1 MLVGASG
8 DCLQASAA
16 GGFGLP
22 TSAKWTHPL
31 GVLLAAYTPN
41 ATCDPKKHLRPAGS
55 RARRRPMRRAPL
67 ALLVASPPASSA
79 GRGGQ
84 QKKQRIR
91 LEESSARSPPPAE
104 GTHSV
109 SCWLPLPQTRGLQA
123 DIAGRLQLYF
133 CLAALCDRRSLGIA
147 RKQALLSPTASV
159 VNRKNQR
166 NLSTHPGGMLQL
178 SLSRKEN
185 PSKNNGADNLSTKHP
200 LDPRESPSA
209 SATPAPPAPLPPQNH
224 GRTKHR

>member
-1 MLVGASG
+1 MRNLNN
-8 DCLQASAA
+8 A
-16 GGFGLP
+16 GLRQRRTRRVFCWQP
-22 TSAKWTHPL
+22 IPQTQ
-31 GVLLAAYTPN
+31 LAIRKN
-41 ATCDPKKHLRPAGS
+41 TCDPLG
-55 RARRRPMRRAPL
+55 RAPDAAPTRRAPL

-79 GRGGQ
+79 GRGGK
-84 QKKQRIR
+84 QKTQRVR
-91 LEESSARSPPPAE
+91 LEESSVRSPPAAE

-166 NLSTHPGGMLQL
+166 NFSTHPGGMLQL

-185 PSKNNGADNLSTKHP
+185 PSKNNGADNLSTKRP
-200 LDPRESPSA
+200 PVPRESPSA
-209 SATPAPPAPLPPQNH
+209 SATPAPPAPPPPQNH